1 MTVRAGCDRVH
12 EKGEECDVQGS
23 SSANMGLVL
32 YQYRAPTARPHL
44 AAVPFHVYLL
54 SAGAVLANLRPA
66 EAIVDGCRNARGV
79 DRTAARNI
87 VEVVVRSGTG
97 G

>member
-1 MTVRAGCDRVH
+1 
-12 EKGEECDVQGS
+12 
-23 SSANMGLVL
+23 MGLVL

-66 EAIVDGCRNARGV
+66 EEIVDGWRNARGV

-87 VEVVVRSGTG
+87 VEV
-97 G
+97 

>member
-1 MTVRAGCDRVH
+1 
-12 EKGEECDVQGS
+12 
-23 SSANMGLVL
+23 MGLVL
-32 YQYRAPTARPHL
+32 YQYRAPTARPHR

-54 SAGAVLANLRPA
+54 SAGAVLANLRPV

-87 VEVVVRSGTG
+87 VEALLGSGAAG
-97 G
+97 

>member
-1 MTVRAGCDRVH
+1 MTTKLGRNGAR
-12 EKGEECDVQGS
+12 EKGDDYAQGI
-23 SSANMGLVL
+23 SSANMELVL

-87 VEVVVRSGTG
+87 VEDLFGAGKG

>member
-1 MTVRAGCDRVH
+1 
-12 EKGEECDVQGS
+12 
-23 SSANMGLVL
+23 MGLVL

-54 SAGAVLANLRPA
+54 SAGAVLANLRSA
-66 EAIVDGCRNARGV
+66 EAIVDGWRNARGV

-87 VEVVVRSGTG
+87 VEV
-97 G
+97 

>member
-1 MTVRAGCDRVH
+1 MRRGGAH
-12 EKGEECDVQGS
+12 EKGEKDRIHVQGI

-44 AAVPFHVYLL
+44 AAVPFHVYRL
-54 SAGAVLANLRPA
+54 SAGAVLANRRPA
-66 EAIVDGCRNARGV
+66 EVMVEEGCRNARGV

-87 VEVVVRSGTG
+87 VEVVVGV
-97 G
+97 

>member
-1 MTVRAGCDRVH
+1 MRRGAR
-12 EKGEECDVQGS
+12 EKGGRERQIHVQGI

-44 AAVPFHVYLL
+44 AAVPFHVYRL
-54 SAGAVLANLRPA
+54 SAGAVLANRRPA
-66 EAIVDGCRNARGV
+66 EVMAEEGCRNARGV

-87 VEVVVRSGTG
+87 VEVVMG

>member
-1 MTVRAGCDRVH
+1 
-12 EKGEECDVQGS
+12 
-23 SSANMGLVL
+23 MGLVL

-54 SAGAVLANLRPA
+54 SAGAVLANRRPA
-66 EAIVDGCRNARGV
+66 EEMVEGCRNARGV

-87 VEVVVRSGTG
+87 VEHLFESANGRGAG
-97 G
+97 RR